1 VSVLARFLED
11 DLRGVHFALN
21 VFNGTTALWLLLR
34 YSAGVNPI
42 WAIASMIA
50 ASEPIMGDA
59 LRMFRASLINTAVGC
74 AVGLAAW
81 PPVDRVNGPCRSP
94 FRPPCSSPPT
104 SCASPNMWRQA
115 PITAAIVIA
124 SGLAQ
129 HSKLTGVEQGLS
141 RVAEV
146 FLGCL
151 VGIIVC
157 DCKRC
162 AISSSRLLM
171 RALWSTV

>member
-74 AVGLAAW
+74 AVGLAVLAA
-81 PPVDRVNGPCRSP
+81 GG
-94 FRPPCSSPPT
+94 SSEWTLPIAI
-104 SCASPNMWRQA
+104 SIAVLVSSYIVRIPNMWRQA

-151 VGIIVC
+151 VGIIVSWLM
-157 DCKRC
+157 
-162 AISSSRLLM
+162 AHLWPLPESRHD
-171 RALWSTV
+171 